1 MYFFVPTLARSLF
14 FTFFGKNWVEVVK
27 CGKTACFH
35 DGKIDNVFIRVKNT
49 EKTLCAVKTHAIF
62 SAQNFWAMFHVEH
75 SKKIWAI
82 MFHVEQCKK
91 LPQQV

>member
-14 FTFFGKNWVEVVK
+14 FTFFGKKWVEVVK

-49 EKTLCAVKTHAIF
+49 EKNFMCCKNTRHFFGSKFLGDVPRGTL
-62 SAQNFWAMFHVEH
+62 
-75 SKKIWAI
+75 
-82 MFHVEQCKK
+82 
-91 LPQQV
+91 